1 MTLAVLVLIGL
12 IVVLLLGGII
22 LGLFTVGAG
31 DKQSRNTFSARQDWM
46 NSHVEE
52 NE

>member
-1 MTLAVLVLIGL
+1 MALAVVLI
-12 IVVLLLGGII
+12 IVSVVVLLFGGMI
-22 LGLFTVGAG
+22 LGLFILGVGDRKG
-31 DKQSRNTFSARQDWM
+31 RNVFSARQDWM